1 MMGQSAGRETKRD
14 MKRDMKRDTSEQ
26 ERKQKGEN
34 KVRQAFTYEAAGQTL
49 VIHLPREIDHH
60 NCTILKNET
69 DLLLAENYITRLVF
83 DFTRTEFMDSSG
95 IGVLLGRYKQMKGSA
110 GTVAYYGAGRQVKRI
125 LAIGGIAGIVKGYDT
140 KEAAMEG
147 RPERREPCRK

>member
-34 KVRQAFTYEAAGQTL
+34 KVGQAFTYEAAGQTL

-69 DLLLAENYITRLVF
+69 DLLLQRPLLPLTA
-83 DFTRTEFMDSSG
+83 MDSH
-95 IGVLLGRYKQMKGSA
+95 
-110 GTVAYYGAGRQVKRI
+110 
-125 LAIGGIAGIVKGYDT
+125 
-140 KEAAMEG
+140 G
-147 RPERREPCRK
+147 RPIS

>member
-34 KVRQAFTYEAAGQTL
+34 KVGQAFTYEAAGQTL

-69 DLLLAENYITRLVF
+69 DLLLAENYITRIVF

-95 IGVLLGRYKQMKGSA
+95 IGVLLNRYKQMAGS
-110 GTVAYYGAGRQVKRI
+110 GGQGFRI
-125 LAIGGIAGIVKGYDT
+125 FFCK
-140 KEAAMEG
+140 
-147 RPERREPCRK
+147 